1 MPKKQ
6 PHVPKGWESYKGP
19 YSIALTAGDWVIVSG
34 QGPLDPDGPK
44 IVGRDIQEQARV
56 TLDNV
61 KAALEAAGATMDD
74 CVKVGVFLSDI
85 KDFDAFNEVY
95 RTSFNDPLPCRT
107 CVECQMWGGILVE
120 VDAWAV
126 KGGAG

>member
-6 PHVPKGWESYKGP
+6 PHTPEAWKSYKGP
-19 YSIALTAGDWVIVSG
+19 YSIALTAGDLIIVSG

-44 IVGRDIQEQARV
+44 IVGSNITEQARV

-61 KAALEAAGATMDD
+61 KGALEAAGATMDD
-74 CVKVGVFLSDI
+74 CVKIGVFLDDI
-85 KDFDAFNEVY
+85 NDFDAFNEVY
-95 RTSFNDPLPCRT
+95 RTYFKDPLPCRT
-107 CVECQMWGGILVE
+107 CVECKMWKGILVE

-126 KGGAG
+126 RGAGG